1 MDVRVKGQN
10 YTIEVMRMPDL
21 EKVIEGLRHCTS
33 WAGLH
38 ECQPKFGP
46 DCPYDDEADCKLA
59 LMRDALAM
67 LNTRKVGEAE
77 MKKQIC
83 LTQDDIRQIIAN
95 AFSVDTDK
103 VDLEPYK
110 DLEGYGVCEHYVA
123 KVKATVEVPMND
135 QR

>member
-1 MDVRVKGQN
+1 
-10 YTIEVMRMPDL
+10 
-21 EKVIEGLRHCTS
+21 
-33 WAGLH
+33 
-38 ECQPKFGP
+38 
-46 DCPYDDEADCKLA
+46 
-59 LMRDALAM
+59 
-67 LNTRKVGEAE
+67 
-77 MKKQIC
+77 MKKQVC

-110 DLEGYGVCEHYVA
+110 DIEGYGTGEHYVA

>member
-1 MDVRVKGQN
+1 
-10 YTIEVMRMPDL
+10 
-21 EKVIEGLRHCTS
+21 
-33 WAGLH
+33 
-38 ECQPKFGP
+38 
-46 DCPYDDEADCKLA
+46 
-59 LMRDALAM
+59 
-67 LNTRKVGEAE
+67 

-103 VDLEPYK
+103 VDLEPYQ
-110 DLEGYGVCEHYVA
+110 DLEGYGTGEHFVA

>member
-1 MDVRVKGQN
+1 MKAG
-10 YTIEVMRMPDL
+10 EV
-21 EKVIEGLRHCTS
+21 G
-33 WAGLH
+33 
-38 ECQPKFGP
+38 
-46 DCPYDDEADCKLA
+46 
-59 LMRDALAM
+59 
-67 LNTRKVGEAE
+67 

-110 DLEGYGVCEHYVA
+110 DLEGYGTSEHYVA
-123 KVKATVEVPMND
+123 KIKATVEVPMNE